1 MFINDMQNK
10 YKMNGPI
17 MGWNKLM
24 IILENKISATCGKS
38 PREIVDY
45 CLISFWLVLNNILFG
60 FSFKLCKYM
69 FIMDTIHRIKNN
81 EPMPWI
87 FLSGGAG
94 VGKTM
99 TINHKE
105 SLDFIVMSMWTFALH
120 ELCMS
125 QLCETTGWSN
135 KKENLRF
142 FAKLPK
148 YWSYESE
155 NQHAYS
161 QYS

>member
-1 MFINDMQNK
+1 MVLQNFLK
-10 YKMNGPI
+10 NLG
-17 MGWNKLM
+17 
-24 IILENKISATCGKS
+24 KISATRGKS

-69 FIMDTIHRIKNN
+69 FIMDTINRIKNN

-99 TINHKE
+99 TINYKE

-125 QLCETTGWSN
+125 QLCETIFIKTTHNFENIWIWTNSN
-135 KKENLRF
+135 CLDLCLF
-142 FAKLPK
+142 TF
-148 YWSYESE
+148 WYE
-155 NQHAYS
+155 
-161 QYS
+161 